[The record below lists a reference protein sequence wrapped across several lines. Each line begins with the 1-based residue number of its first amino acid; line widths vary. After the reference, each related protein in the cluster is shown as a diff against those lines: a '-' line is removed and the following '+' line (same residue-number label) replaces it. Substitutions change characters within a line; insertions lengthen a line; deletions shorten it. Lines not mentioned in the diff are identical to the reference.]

1 MVRPKLLT
9 KLNSKND
16 EIIFQIVDWKSYDI
30 YNEDTNNEDEDEDD
44 DEDEE
49 DNKKYKKKNKSLII
63 RGYGVTDNGNSICI
77 HINGFQP
84 YFFFKIPQDWDN
96 KKFFEFKQHILQL
109 VDKNQTDGLITAEIV
124 KKKEFYGFTNNEV
137 FNYGIFVFKNQSS
150 YYTFLK
156 VMREKK
162 IIIKKWNEEFDFS
175 NKLYETKVSSLL
187 RFFHVQ
193 NIDPS
198 GWLKI
203 NKGCYAINTPY
214 MTRAQIDISVN
225 YKDVI
230 KIEKNDIAKII
241 VASFDIECCSEDGS
255 FPKFDRKNDPVIQIG
270 TTIYFFGDN
279 ECKYQYISTLN
290 KCDNIDGVEVE
301 SFNTEKDLILGWA
314 RFIQRLDPDI
324 LTGYNIWGF
333 DWEYIY
339 KRAESGNGGLIQ
351 PYHTMLYKVL
361 QRLKPNY
368 SISSTPKL
376 TIQDLSSSAL
386 GVNILKYID
395 IEGIVQIDL
404 LKVVQRDYKLD
415 SYKLDNVA
423 KQFMK
428 QQKVDLSPKELF
440 KNFKDGSSD
449 KIKEIAVYC
458 IMDCK
463 LVNDLINKLQ
473 VITNNLGMSNVC
485 VVPFSFLFLRGQG
498 IKIFSLVAKFC
509 NEENFLIKDLSDD
522 DIDKNSYEG
531 AIVFVPAPG
540 VYFEPV
546 VVMDYNSL
554 YPSSMIAE
562 NISHDSIVG
571 YKEYR
576 LKSKVKNNESD
587 EYELIK
593 DTINDN
599 YNNLDGYHYIDIEY
613 DIFQG
618 VDDDKKKVGYKVC
631 KFAEADNGDKSVLPR
646 ILRKLLK
653 ARKDTRKIMEYYT
666 FELEN
671 GTSVEGIPD
680 EKEDTYEL
688 FNVVNGKITI
698 KKSDVINSRKT
709 NNDFQISVLDGLQ
722 LAYKVTCN
730 SLYGQVGATT
740 SPICYKELAACTTA
754 TGRRMVITARDL
766 TLNTFVGAKLTYG
779 DSVSGDTPLL
789 VMKNN
794 FINIVPIQELNNE
807 WIPYNEFKPFDTNR
821 KDKEQTDS
829 DYLIWTSNGWSKIN
843 RVIRH
848 KTTKKMYR
856 VTTKL
861 GSVDVTEDHSLLDK
875 DKNIIKPNECVIGTE
890 LLYGFPENISTS
902 CKFNQYSAFD
912 MRSIINDLMTGMI
925 DKIPYELLNGTIELR
940 IEFIKLL
947 EQCNLSSPQSKTFY
961 QTLYYLLK
969 SVEPYYDI
977 SSIRA
982 NFFVIKLSSVIND
995 ITDITYLGL
1004 INDNEY
1010 VYDIE
1015 TVTGNFQAGIGQLI
1029 VKNTDSIFVNFTDE
1043 IKRRNPGKEF
1053 SEKELLIESIKIGQE
1068 AAANINSHMKAPQNI
1083 EYEKTFW
1090 PFCIF
1095 SKKRY
1100 FGNKYEH
1107 NPEKYKQTSMGIVL
1121 KRRDNAPIVKT
1132 IYGGVIDIILNKRN
1146 IEDSKKYFYDCIK
1159 NLLDGKVD
1167 LSELVISK
1175 TVKTDYANPTQ
1186 IAHKVLADRM
1196 GERDPGNK
1204 PQSNDRI
1211 PYCYI
1216 DTSNLLC
1223 KVCNKKVSSDKCKCI
1238 NCMNLY
1244 CANHLKN
1251 HRESCS
1257 KICRFCKLTCNETSL
1272 INCNTCKGWYCSKC
1286 NEKHKLRTDKYKV
1299 VHNDKCKKELTNK
1312 LLQGDTIEHPLYI
1325 KEKNLKIDYNYYLT
1339 NQIQKPVYQI
1349 FELVMKNP
1357 ESIIAELV
1365 RKMNN
1370 LKNGNHSIKQWLTIG
1385 KKSSDEKDP
1394 INIKSDE
1401 NTNNIESKN
1410 EKDSQATTND
1420 INNSKDN
1427 KIIIDEDDD
1436 DEDCNMLDGK
1446 FEEDI
1451 IEDLDNINQI
1461 DFDIIDIE

>member
-1 MVRPKLLT
+1 MVRPKLLS
-9 KLNSKND
+9 KINSKND
-16 EIIFQIVDWKSYDI
+16 NIIFQIVDWKYYDI
-30 YNEDTNNEDEDEDD
+30 YNED

-49 DNKKYKKKNKSLII
+49 YDEEDDDDDENIKKYKKMNKSLII
-63 RGYGVTDNGNSICI
+63 RGYGVTENGNSICI

-84 YFFFKIPQDWDN
+84 YFFFKVPEDWDN
-96 KKFFEFKQHILQL
+96 KKFSQFKKNILDL
-109 VDKNQTDGLITAEIV
+109 VEKNQADGLISGELV
-124 KKKEFYGFTNNEV
+124 KKKEFYGFTNNEL
-137 FNYGIFVFKNQSS
+137 FNYGVLFFKNQSS

-162 IIIKKWNEEFDFS
+162 ILNIDFS

-198 GWLKI
+198 GWLII
-203 NKGCYAINTPY
+203 NKGNYTINTPSL
-214 MTRAQIDISVN
+214 TRTQIDINVN
-225 YKDVI
+225 YKNLN
-230 KIEKNDIAKII
+230 KIDKNDIAKII

-255 FPKFDRKNDPVIQIG
+255 FPKFDRKYDPIIQIG
-270 TTIYFFGDN
+270 TTVYIFGDN
-279 ECKYQYISTLN
+279 ECKYQYIATLN
-290 KCDNIDGVEVE
+290 KCDPIQNVEIE
-301 SFNTEKDLILGWA
+301 SFDTEKDLILGWA
-314 RFIQRLDPDI
+314 KFIKRLDPDI

-333 DWEYIY
+333 DWEYIF
-339 KRAESGNGGLIQ
+339 KRAESGNGGLIK
-351 PYHTMLYKVL
+351 PYHELLYKTL
-361 QRLKPNY
+361 QRLNPNY
-368 SISSTPKL
+368 TVSSKPQL

-428 QQKVDLSPKELF
+428 QQKVDLSPQELF
-440 KNFKDGSSD
+440 KNFKNGSSE

-509 NEENFLIKDLSDD
+509 NEENFLIKDLSSD

-531 AIVFVPAPG
+531 AIVFVPTPG

-576 LKSKVKNNESD
+576 LKSKVKSNESD
-587 EYELIK
+587 DYELIK
-593 DTINDN
+593 DTINEK

-666 FELEN
+666 FELVD
-671 GTSVEGIPD
+671 GSFVDGIPD
-680 EKEDTYEL
+680 EKEDTIEL
-688 FNVVNGKITI
+688 FNVINGKSII
-698 KKSDVINSRKT
+698 KKSDVFNSKKT
-709 NNDFQISVLDGLQ
+709 NNEFQISVLDGLQ

-754 TGRRMVITARDL
+754 TGRRMVTTARDL
-766 TLNTFVGAKLTYG
+766 TLTKFVGAKLTYG

-794 FINIVPIQELNNE
+794 YIDIVQIKDLNND
-807 WIPYNEFKPFDTNR
+807 WAPYNEFKPFDTNR
-821 KDKEQTDS
+821 KDKEQTECN
-829 DYLIWTSNGWSKIN
+829 YLIWTSDGWSKIN

-856 VTTKL
+856 ITSKL
-861 GSVDVTEDHSLLDK
+861 GYVDVTEDHSLLNK
-875 DKNIIKPNECVIGTE
+875 NKNIIKPTECVIGTE
-890 LLYGFPENISTS
+890 LLYGFPENISIS
-902 CKFNQYSAFD
+902 CETNQFSYHTIKC
-912 MRSIINDLMTGMI
+912 IISDLMLGLI
-925 DKIPYELLNGTIELR
+925 DKIPYELLNGTIEQR
-940 IEFIKLL
+940 IKFIELL
-947 EQCNLSSPQSKTFY
+947 EQYNLLVNMPKIFY
-961 QTLYYLLK
+961 QSLYYLLK
-969 SVEPYYDI
+969 SIESYYDI
-977 SSIRA
+977 SNILA
-982 NFFVIKLSSVIND
+982 NFFVIKLNCETND
-995 ITDITYLGL
+995 ITDITYLGM
-1004 INDNEY
+1004 INDDEY

-1015 TVTGNFQAGIGQLI
+1015 TVTGNFQAGVGQLI

-1043 IKRRNPGKEF
+1043 IKRRNPGKELT
-1053 SEKELLIESIKIGQE
+1053 EKELLIESIKIGQE

-1146 IEDSKKYFYDCIK
+1146 IEDSKKYFYDSIK

-1175 TVKTDYANPTQ
+1175 TIKTDYANPTQ

-1216 DTSNLLC
+1216 DTANLLC
-1223 KVCNKKVSSDKCKCI
+1223 KICNKKVSPNRCKCI

-1251 HRESCS
+1251 HSDSCV
-1257 KICRFCKLTCNETSL
+1257 KICRFCKLTYDQTAL
-1272 INCNTCKGWYCSKC
+1272 INCNTCKGYYCQKC
-1286 NEKHKLRTDKYKV
+1286 HDKHKLRTDKYKV

-1339 NQIQKPVYQI
+1339 HQIEKPVYQI

-1357 ESIIAELV
+1357 ESIIADLV

-1370 LKNGNHSIKQWLTIG
+1370 LRNGNHSIKQWLTIG
-1385 KKSSDEKDP
+1385 KKVEEPKET
-1394 INIKSDE
+1394 INI
-1401 NTNNIESKN
+1401 NLSKLIIN
-1410 EKDSQATTND
+1410 EDYNE
-1420 INNSKDN
+1420 
-1427 KIIIDEDDD
+1427 ED
-1436 DEDCNMLDGK
+1436 NMLDDK

-1451 IEDLDNINQI
+1451 IEDLDEIVINEN
-1461 DFDIIDIE
+1461 DIIE

>member
-1 MVRPKLLT
+1 MVRPKLLN
-9 KLNSKND
+9 KINSKND
-16 EIIFQIVDWKSYDI
+16 NIIFQIVDWKSYDI
-30 YNEDTNNEDEDEDD
+30 YDNEDNEDDD

-49 DNKKYKKKNKSLII
+49 DDENVKKYKKKNKSLII

-84 YFFFKIPQDWDN
+84 YFFFKVPDDWDN
-96 KKFFEFKQHILQL
+96 KKFSQFKKNILDL
-109 VDKNQTDGLITAEIV
+109 VDKNQVDGLISGELV
-124 KKKEFYGFTNNEV
+124 KKKEFYGFTNNEL
-137 FNYGIFVFKNQSS
+137 FNYGFLVFKNQSS

-162 IIIKKWNEEFDFS
+162 ILGIDFS

-198 GWLKI
+198 GWLII
-203 NKGCYAINTPY
+203 NKGNYTINTPSL
-214 MTRAQIDISVN
+214 TRTQIDINVN
-225 YKDVI
+225 YKNVN

-255 FPKFDRKNDPVIQIG
+255 FPKFDRKYDPIIQIG
-270 TTIYFFGDN
+270 TTVYIFGDN
-279 ECKYQYISTLN
+279 ECKYQYIATLN
-290 KCDNIDGVEVE
+290 KCDPIENVEIE
-301 SFNTEKDLILGWA
+301 SFDTEKDLILGWA
-314 RFIQRLDPDI
+314 KFIKRLDPDI

-333 DWEYIY
+333 DWEYIF
-339 KRAESGNGGLIQ
+339 KRAESGNGGLIKS
-351 PYHTMLYKVL
+351 YHEVLYKTL
-361 QRLKPNY
+361 QRLNPNY
-368 SISSTPKL
+368 IVSSKPQL

-428 QQKVDLSPKELF
+428 QQKVDLSPQELF
-440 KNFKDGSSD
+440 KNFKNGSSE

-509 NEENFLIKDLSDD
+509 REENFLIKDLSSD

-531 AIVFVPAPG
+531 AIVFVPTPG

-593 DTINDN
+593 DTINEN

-666 FELEN
+666 FELVD
-671 GTSVEGIPD
+671 GSSFDGIPD
-680 EKEDTYEL
+680 EKEDTIEL
-688 FNVVNGKITI
+688 FNVVNGKSII
-698 KKSDVINSRKT
+698 KKSDVVNSKKT
-709 NNDFQISVLDGLQ
+709 NNEFQISVLDGLQ

-754 TGRRMVITARDL
+754 TGRRMVTTARDL
-766 TLNTFVGAKLTYG
+766 TLTKFVGAKLTYG

-794 FINIVPIQELNNE
+794 YIDIVQIKDLNND
-807 WIPYNEFKPFDTNR
+807 WVPYNEFKPFDTNR
-821 KDKEQTDS
+821 KDKEQTEC
-829 DYLIWTSNGWSKIN
+829 DYLIWTSDGWSKIN

-856 VTTKL
+856 ITTKL
-861 GSVDVTEDHSLLDK
+861 GYVDVTEDHSLLDK
-875 DKNIIKPNECVIGTE
+875 NKNIIKPTQCVIGTE
-890 LLYGFPENISTS
+890 LLYGFPENISIS
-902 CKFNQYSAFD
+902 CETNQFSNHT
-912 MRSIINDLMTGMI
+912 MKCIINDLMLGLI
-925 DKIPYELLNGTIELR
+925 DKIPYELLNGTIKQR
-940 IEFIKLL
+940 VEFIKLL
-947 EQCNLSSPQSKTFY
+947 EQYNLLVNMPKIFY
-961 QTLYYLLK
+961 QSLYYLLK
-969 SVEPYYDI
+969 SIENYYDI
-977 SSIRA
+977 SSILA
-982 NFFVIKLSSVIND
+982 NFFVIKLNCDTND
-995 ITDITYLGL
+995 ITDITYLGM
-1004 INDNEY
+1004 INDDEY

-1015 TVTGNFQAGIGQLI
+1015 TVTGNFQAGVGQLI

-1043 IKRRNPGKEF
+1043 IKRRNPGKEL

-1146 IEDSKKYFYDCIK
+1146 IEDSKKYFYDSIK

-1167 LSELVISK
+1167 LNELVISK

-1216 DTSNLLC
+1216 DTANLLC
-1223 KVCNKKVSSDKCKCI
+1223 KICNKKVSPDSCKCI

-1251 HRESCS
+1251 HSASCV
-1257 KICRFCKLTCNETSL
+1257 KICRFCKLTCDQTAL
-1272 INCNTCKGWYCSKC
+1272 INCNTCKGYYCQKC
-1286 NEKHKLRTDKYKV
+1286 HDKHKLRTDKYKV
-1299 VHNDKCKKELTNK
+1299 VHNDKCKKALTNK

-1339 NQIQKPVYQI
+1339 HQIEKPVYQI

-1357 ESIIAELV
+1357 ESIIADLV

-1370 LKNGNHSIKQWLTIG
+1370 LRNGNHSIKQWLTIG
-1385 KKSSDEKDP
+1385 KKVEEPKEE
-1394 INIKSDE
+1394 ININSSKLIINE
-1401 NTNNIESKN
+1401 NYN
-1410 EKDSQATTND
+1410 E
-1420 INNSKDN
+1420 
-1427 KIIIDEDDD
+1427 ED
-1436 DEDCNMLDGK
+1436 NMLDDK

-1451 IEDLDNINQI
+1451 IEDLDEIVIN
-1461 DFDIIDIE
+1461 DNDIIE